1 MEDELALAHLRS
13 EGDLNI
19 SRHRQAW
26 LADEIDANTQAIL
39 DEDARYFLHQSLS
52 TPCLNVLQQCEG
64 IYIEDT
70 QGRRYMDFHGNYVHQ
85 VGFGNPAVVEA
96 IKAQLDTLS
105 FCTRRYT
112 NGVAVELAR
121 TLAELTPGDLGRVL
135 FCPSG
140 TGAIGMALKLARV
153 ATGRHKV
160 ISMWDSFHGASLDA
174 ISVGG
179 EQIFRRNI
187 GPLMPGVEHVPP
199 PDEFHCLWDCHERGG
214 CDLKCASYIEYVLEK
229 EGDVAAV
236 IAEPVRSIPYVP
248 HAGYWQR
255 VRAACDRHG
264 ALLIFDEIPHA
275 LGRTGRMFTCEH
287 FGVVPDILVLG
298 KGLGGGIL
306 PLAAIVAREHLNV
319 AAAQALGHY
328 THEKNPVLCAAA
340 LATIRTIQ
348 DEGLLENARVQGAYA
363 LSRMRGMMADHPLI
377 GDVRGLGLMMGM
389 ELVTDRV
396 TRARA
401 VDEAE
406 QVMYAAL
413 RRGLSFKLTMGNTI
427 GLQPPLT
434 ITRAEMD
441 QALEILEAALSEVE
455 ATV

>member
-1 MEDELALAHLRS
+1 MDRDLALDHLRS
-13 EGDLNI
+13 EGDLNL

-26 LADEIDANTQAIL
+26 LAEEIDPTTQEIL

-52 TPCLNVLQQCEG
+52 TPCLNVLQHCEG

-85 VGFGNPAVVEA
+85 VGFGHPAVVEA
-96 IKAQLDTLS
+96 IKEQLETLS

-112 NGVAVELAR
+112 NGVAVQLAR
-121 TLAELTPGDLGRVL
+121 TLAELTPGDLSRVL

-140 TGAIGMALKLARV
+140 TGAVGMALKLARV

-160 ISMWDSFHGASLDA
+160 IAMWDSFHGASLDA

-187 GPLMPGVEHVPP
+187 GPLLPGVEHVPP
-199 PDEFHCLWDCHERGG
+199 PDEFRCLWDCQTRGG
-214 CDLKCASYIEYVLEK
+214 CDLKCASYIDYVLEK

-236 IAEPVRSIPYVP
+236 IAEPVRSIPYIP
-248 HAGYWQR
+248 RAAYWQQ

-287 FGVVPDILVLG
+287 FGVTPDILVLG

-306 PLAAIVAREHLNV
+306 PLAAMIAREELNV

-348 DEGLLENARVQGAYA
+348 EQGYLENARVQGEYA
-363 LSRMRGMMADHPLI
+363 LARMRAMMSDHPLI
-377 GDVRGLGLMMGM
+377 GDVRGVGLLMGM
-389 ELVTDRV
+389 ELVRDRS
-396 TRARA
+396 TCARA

-434 ITRAEMD
+434 ITRSEMD
-441 QALEILEAALSEVE
+441 QALDILEAALSEVE
-455 ATV
+455 ATL